1 MGVNMELWDL
11 YTKDRI
17 KTGKTMVR
25 GEAQPEGVYR
35 MVVHCCIFNSN
46 GEMLIQQRQ
55 PFKDDWKNL
64 WDITVGGSAIA
75 GDTSQMAIRRELN
88 EELGIDISFEDIR
101 PVLTVNFSGGFD
113 DMYVVEKDV
122 DLSDLTL
129 QYEEVQSVKWADKD
143 EIFQM
148 IDEGKFIPYHK
159 SVIELLFFM
168 RNHRGT
174 HTRKDN

>member
-1 MGVNMELWDL
+1 MELWDL

-35 MVVHCCIFNSN
+35 MVVHCCIFNSK

-129 QYEEVQSVKWADKD
+129 QYEEVQAAKWADKD

-148 IDEGKFIPYHK
+148 IDEGNFIPYHK

>member
-1 MGVNMELWDL
+1 MELWDL
-11 YTKDRI
+11 YTRDRI
-17 KTGKTMVR
+17 KTGETMVR
-25 GEAQPEGVYR
+25 GAAQPEGVYR
-35 MVVHCCIFNSN
+35 MVVHCCIFNSQ

-75 GDTSQMAIRRELN
+75 GDTSQMAIERELN
-88 EELGIDISFEDIR
+88 EELGLEISFADIR

-122 DLSDLTL
+122 DLSELKL
-129 QYEEVQSVKWADKD
+129 QYEEVQAAKWAGKD
-143 EIFQM
+143 EILEM
-148 IDEGKFIPYHK
+148 IDDGVFIPYHK

-174 HTRKDN
+174 HTRKDNG